1 MIKKNRRHLTCRW
14 RRLSSSWSITTA
26 HQGLLFLAA
35 IFATGFTGI
44 FAAFS
49 AGLAFV

>member
-1 MIKKNRRHLTCRW
+1 MQMAAADFIVVDHH
-14 RRLSSSWSITTA
+14 S

-35 IFATGFTGI
+35 IFATGFTSV